1 MFLYFEVHVVK
12 LTSIL
17 CCAEITDAV
26 NSFANLSNPEKNN
39 HKELFV
45 ARVKK
50 DHDDY
55 VKLKSGF
62 EGLVTNDIGLTDVEE
77 NITLVQNQITGKSFS
92 EYSFK

>member
-1 MFLYFEVHVVK
+1 M
-12 LTSIL
+12 
-17 CCAEITDAV
+17 
-26 NSFANLSNPEKNN
+26 
-39 HKELFV
+39 